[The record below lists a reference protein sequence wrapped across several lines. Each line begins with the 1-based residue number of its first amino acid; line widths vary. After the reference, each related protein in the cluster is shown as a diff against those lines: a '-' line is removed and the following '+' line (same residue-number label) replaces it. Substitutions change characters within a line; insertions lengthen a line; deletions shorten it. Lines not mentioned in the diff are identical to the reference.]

1 MYSSGEVKS
10 CFVVNSNQGIFLNI
24 LGHALFNQYMSPVIS
39 KPSIETLRLM
49 FQDNN
54 GGVSGYESD

>member
-1 MYSSGEVKS
+1 M
-10 CFVVNSNQGIFLNI
+10 
-24 LGHALFNQYMSPVIS
+24 APVIS

-54 GGVSGYESD
+54 VGVSGYESD